1 MEPRNK
7 YTCNKCGHRWRSRDY
22 GDDENGFKY
31 KYGYQC
37 PECGEDDISPED
49 DD

>member
-7 YTCNKCGHRWRSRDY
+7 YTCNKCGYKWRSGDY

-31 KYGYQC
+31 KYGYKC
-37 PECGEDDISPED
+37 PKCEDDNVSPED